1 MPVYFLTAALLSVA
15 QAAPPEV
22 PPAAPATAPFT
33 VLTDDFARFADEM
46 VNIPD
51 AERVAKFHAVFDP
64 LLPGFYNNKGAAQA
78 RFDSLIAASLKS
90 FPGDRAASMATTERF
105 ADAYA
110 RGEVR
115 FRTFFRDY
123 RQQMPVY
130 LVQSINQMDGG
141 TRTINGRATLVFGA
155 EMITHLHDQSTIGPL
170 LDHELFHTYHARFF
184 RGCAQLWCSLWREGL
199 ATYVAERMNPGA
211 TDRQLLLTLPA
222 AIRPLV
228 DPRLGAAMCQL
239 REQVRFNRAG
249 RLCGIFQFS
258 CRQKCLS
265 VTLWLLSGPADCRED
280 RERCAAGKA
289 GPNAR
294 HQGSPDDRGCGGKL
308 WRMSARG
315 TGGGIGGTGNAL
327 RRKQQ
332 LHRQTRFITASK
344 PSAAT
349 AASAIGTAAR
359 TPPALRASVMVSA
372 LFNNRLP
379 ATGSAS
385 AAPASAA

>member
-33 VLTDDFARFADEM
+33 VLTDDFARFADET

-90 FPGDRAASMATTERF
+90 FPGDRAAIMATTERF

-110 RGEVR
+110 RGEAR
-115 FRTFFRDY
+115 FRKIFRDY

-155 EMITHLHDQSTIGPL
+155 EMITHLHDQSIIGPL

-239 REQVRFNRAG
+239 RSKFDSTAPEDYAAFFNFRVAKSAFPSRFGYYLGLLIAEKIGKDVPLEKLARMPDTKVRPMIEA
-249 RLCGIFQFS
+249 
-258 CRQKCLS
+258 
-265 VTLWLLSGPADCRED
+265 VV
-280 RERCAAGKA
+280 
-289 GPNAR
+289 
-294 HQGSPDDRGCGGKL
+294 
-308 WRMSARG
+308 
-315 TGGGIGGTGNAL
+315 
-327 RRKQQ
+327 
-332 LHRQTRFITASK
+332 ASYGAC
-344 PSAAT
+344 PPEAPV
-349 AASAIGTAAR
+349 AASVA
-359 TPPALRASVMVSA
+359 
-372 LFNNRLP
+372 P
-379 ATGSAS
+379 AT
-385 AAPASAA
+385 P